1 MEWVWITV
9 ATKYKLHIGRNL
21 NFCFAAEAGG
31 PPLLLVLPLSL
42 LALRQTV
49 ETCNTLLQP
58 PLLRKEEKIKKDLEI
73 KRSTTNND
81 QPEPLG
87 TSRGWLYHDNDC
99 VEKWYWDGFSR
110 LYYTRQ
116 LWIVYPT
123 TVFSSV
129 LRLSLYVFVS
139 LLFPYW
145 PIMAIPS
152 QYIISWQRKW
162 KQLVDWSNTSNQVI
176 SWLCVNLSKW
186 HCTQRTFDLIVRMWS
201 IQRQAIVSLFLL
213 SLNNRHLIAGPCSNS
228 GHSII

>member
-9 ATKYKLHIGRNL
+9 VTKYKLHIGRNL
-21 NFCFAAEAGG
+21 TFCFAAEAGG

-58 PLLRKEEKIKKDLEI
+58 PFYVKKKKLRKIWKLREVRQTMIN
-73 KRSTTNND
+73 RSHLA
-81 QPEPLG
+81 PAVAGCIMIMIVLKSG
-87 TSRGWLYHDNDC
+87 IGMVFHVS
-99 VEKWYWDGFSR
+99 
-110 LYYTRQ
+110 YYTRQ
-116 LWIVYPT
+116 LLIVYPT

-129 LRLSLYVFVS
+129 LRLSWYVFVS

-152 QYIISWQRKW
+152 QYIISWQRKL

-213 SLNNRHLIAGPCSNS
+213 SLKTAT
-228 GHSII
+228 